1 MKNLIQEYQSR
12 AQKVL
17 EQALKQ
23 QDIPLRLSEAMRY
36 SALGGGKRFR
46 ALLVYGAGLYLNA
59 PLNKLDIVSSA
70 IECVHAYSLIH
81 DDLPAMDDDDLRR
94 GQATCHI
101 KYDDATAIL
110 AGDGLLSFAFDLI
123 NHPNAPFSDKQC
135 RLISH
140 QLAFS
145 SGPTGMVGGQ
155 MLDIEA
161 TGNNSIT
168 IEELENIHRRK
179 TGALINSATLCG
191 AYCSDNID
199 IETLEHL
206 SNYANSIGLAF
217 QVIDDILDIESTTQE
232 LGKPSGADINLQK
245 ATYPALIGLT
255 ESKQLAD
262 KLYQQAMESLSAISD
277 NSEISKHNDGAILLQ
292 ELADLVVNRK
302 N

>member
-110 AGDGLLSFAFDLI
+110 AGDGLLSLAFDLI

-161 TGNNSIT
+161 TGHNSIT

-199 IETLEHL
+199 SETLEHL

-292 ELADLVVNRK
+292 KLADLVVNRK

>member
-70 IECVHAYSLIH
+70 IECVHTYSLIH

-110 AGDGLLSFAFDLI
+110 AGDGLLSLAFDLI

-161 TGNNSIT
+161 TGHNSIT

-191 AYCSDNID
+191 AYCSDKINS
-199 IETLEHL
+199 ETLEHL

>member
-70 IECVHAYSLIH
+70 IECIHAYSLIH

-110 AGDGLLSFAFDLI
+110 AGDGLLSLAFDLI

-161 TGNNSIT
+161 TGHNSIT

-199 IETLEHL
+199 SETLENL
-206 SNYANSIGLAF
+206 CNYANSIGLAF

>member
-70 IECVHAYSLIH
+70 IECIHAYSLIH

-110 AGDGLLSFAFDLI
+110 AGDGLLSLAFDLI

-161 TGNNSIT
+161 TGHNSIT

-199 IETLEHL
+199 SETLEHL

-292 ELADLVVNRK
+292 KLADLVVNRK

>member
-70 IECVHAYSLIH
+70 IECIHAYSLIH

-110 AGDGLLSFAFDLI
+110 AGDGLLSLAFDLI

-161 TGNNSIT
+161 TGHNSIT

>member
-59 PLNKLDIVSSA
+59 PLNKLDIVSSS

-110 AGDGLLSFAFDLI
+110 AGDGLLSLAFDLI

-140 QLAFS
+140 QFAFS

-161 TGNNSIT
+161 TGHNSIT

-199 IETLEHL
+199 IETCLLYTSPSPRDL
-206 SNYANSIGLAF
+206 STSRM
-217 QVIDDILDIESTTQE
+217 
-232 LGKPSGADINLQK
+232 PS
-245 ATYPALIGLT
+245 
-255 ESKQLAD
+255 
-262 KLYQQAMESLSAISD
+262 SA
-277 NSEISKHNDGAILLQ
+277 
-292 ELADLVVNRK
+292 
-302 N
+302 

>member
-59 PLNKLDIVSSA
+59 PLNKLDIVSSS
-70 IECVHAYSLIH
+70 IECIHAYSLIH

-110 AGDGLLSFAFDLI
+110 AGDGLLSLAFDLI

-161 TGNNSIT
+161 TGHNSIT

-199 IETLEHL
+199 SETLEHL

-292 ELADLVVNRK
+292 KLADLVVNRK

>member
-70 IECVHAYSLIH
+70 IECIHAYSLIH
-81 DDLPAMDDDDLRR
+81 DDLPAMDNDDLRR

-110 AGDGLLSFAFDLI
+110 AGDGLLSLAFDLI

-161 TGNNSIT
+161 TGHNSIT

>member
-70 IECVHAYSLIH
+70 IECVHTYSLIH

-110 AGDGLLSFAFDLI
+110 AGDGLLSLAFDLI

-161 TGNNSIT
+161 TGHNSIT

-199 IETLEHL
+199 SETLEHL

>member
-70 IECVHAYSLIH
+70 IECIHAYSLIH

-110 AGDGLLSFAFDLI
+110 AGDGLLSLAFDLI

-161 TGNNSIT
+161 TGHNSIT

-191 AYCSDNID
+191 AYCSDNINS
-199 IETLEHL
+199 ETLEHL